1 MKISLIIK
9 RVLLGCISI
18 LIIFFFLRKIEVQ
31 ELIVLIANIKVIN
44 TATFFILFIVTYFIR
59 VLRLMIAFNIRT
71 WSKCFQFIGLF
82 QLINRTLPFRSG
94 EIFFPILMKRIF
106 SFKYSSTVF
115 DLIIIRFFDLVSLL
129 VVFLIT
135 ITWFK
140 LLNELYIILIFLVCI
155 MFTYMFFYY
164 YLTLIEYIHKLFIT
178 IFPKYS
184 NSANTY
190 RLYAESAYKK
200 DKSQLLILFLLS
212 IADKVIGFLCLIIIV
227 YSLGFSIEYSRLLAA
242 IGLSGFTEI
251 LPINSLGNFGTLEL
265 GWVGALVYLEVD
277 TEVAI
282 KSGFATHLIHYSI
295 TVIIGCLCF
304 VSFLFTSSNKKI
316 ATN

>member
-1 MKISLIIK
+1 M
-9 RVLLGCISI
+9 
-18 LIIFFFLRKIEVQ
+18 
-31 ELIVLIANIKVIN
+31 
-44 TATFFILFIVTYFIR
+44 YF
-59 VLRLMIAFNIRT
+59 
-71 WSKCFQFIGLF
+71 
-82 QLINRTLPFRSG
+82 
-94 EIFFPILMKRIF
+94 
-106 SFKYSSTVF
+106 
-115 DLIIIRFFDLVSLL
+115 LIIIRFFDLVSLL

-155 MFTYMFFYY
+155 MVTYMFLYY
-164 YLTLIEYIHKLFIT
+164 KLTLIEYIHKLFIK

-190 RLYAESAYKK
+190 KLYAENAYRK

-212 IADKVIGFLCLIIIV
+212 IADKIIGFFCLIIIV
-227 YSLGFSIEYSRLLAA
+227 YSLGFNIEYSRLLAA

-282 KSGFATHLIHYSI
+282 KSGFATHLIHYFF
-295 TVIIGCLCF
+295 TLLTGFLCF
-304 VSFLFTSSNKKI
+304 LSIPFILKK
-316 ATN
+316 T